1 MSLASI
7 IPCMEKTIVHDRLQ
21 PFFLECARRSF
32 HELGLHDPP
41 IIEYVA
47 NVLTTF
53 ARTDQLYRL
62 QTPNGKRLDSIVEM
76 LSTAL
81 TPAGDARLPVQRER
95 ELRKYVGDYALFMSG
110 LFRTTINRRGVLD
123 YYFQEGQRSY
133 WKVSELDLAL
143 YQTGFLLFQELSKN
157 FEYYSGALDYM
168 RKAYFT
174 PMPGEDPFNQFLRN
188 VEGWMKVSLSDN

>member
-1 MSLASI
+1 M
-7 IPCMEKTIVHDRLQ
+7 HDRLQ

-41 IIEYVA
+41 IIDYVA

-53 ARTDQLYRL
+53 ARSDQLYRL
-62 QTPNGKRLDSIVEM
+62 QTLNGKRLDSIVEM
-76 LSTAL
+76 LTVL
-81 TPAGDARLPVQRER
+81 TPEGDTRLPVQRER

-110 LFRTTINRRGVLD
+110 LFRTTIDRRGVLE

-133 WKVSELDLAL
+133 WKVSELDVSL

-174 PMPGEDPFNQFLRN
+174 PAPGEDPFSQFLQN
-188 VEGWMKVSLSDN
+188 VQGWMKVSLSDN